1 MRGKR
6 GNNEGSITKRADG
19 LWEARITLEGG
30 KRKSFYAKTRKEAA
44 RKLAEVIRD
53 RDKGLPIVTDR
64 QTVEQYFTSWL
75 EVMRAKIRPR
85 TWKRYEQYVRVHL
98 LPMLGGVVLAKLNA
112 QQLQS
117 LYAARLKAGSSQTT
131 VHHLHMLIH
140 KALDAAVRLEL
151 VPRNVSDLVDP
162 PRMAHHE
169 MEVLS
174 PDQTRTLIEAAAGDR
189 FEALYLLAVTTG
201 MRLGELLALQW
212 CDVDLDAGA
221 LQVRASLYYSG
232 GAFVF
237 SEPKTAKSRRRVML
251 PKLAAEAL
259 RRNRTRQLAER
270 LALGLAWQ
278 SKVDLVFPST
288 VGGPMNPSHM
298 LRREFAGLLRQAGLP
313 RIRFHDLRHTAA
325 TLLFAQRI
333 NPKVVSEMLG
343 HSDIAIT
350 LGLYGHVTP
359 PMQQEAADTMDK
371 LFDQN
376 VRLEEGTGEDESG

>member
-1 MRGKR
+1 VRGKR

-44 RKLAEVIRD
+44 RKLAELIRD

-98 LPMLGGVVLAKLNA
+98 LPTLGSVVLAKLSA
-112 QQLQS
+112 QHLQS
-117 LYAARLKAGSSQTT
+117 LYAAKLKEGSSQTT

-140 KALDAAVRLEL
+140 TALDAAVRLEL

-162 PRMAHHE
+162 PSMAHHE
-169 MEVLS
+169 MAVLS
-174 PDQTRTLIEAAAGDR
+174 PLQARSLIEAAAGDR
-189 FEALYLLAVTTG
+189 FEALYVLALTTG

-212 CDVDLDAGA
+212 GDVDLDAGT
-221 LQVRASLYYSG
+221 LQVRASMYYSG
-232 GAFVF
+232 SAFVF
-237 SEPKTAKSRRRVML
+237 SEPKTANSRRRVLL
-251 PKLAAEAL
+251 PKMSLEVL
-259 RRNRTRQLAER
+259 QRHRTQLLEER
-270 LALGLAWQ
+270 LALGKAWQ
-278 SKVDLVFPST
+278 TTYDLVFPST
-288 VGGPMNPSHM
+288 VDGPMDPGH
-298 LRREFAGLLRQAGLP
+298 LVRREFGSLLQKAKLP
-313 RIRFHDLRHTAA
+313 HIRFHDLRHTAA

-359 PMQQEAADTMDK
+359 PMQKEAADTMDK
-371 LFDQN
+371 LFEQGDEAEGGEPQD
-376 VRLEEGTGEDESG
+376 RLP